1 MSKPIFSVKR
11 LLAALLLLL
20 AALLA
25 LALAAYRPLPAHELP
40 ASAPIGRGDDTAL
53 GRALAAPLALHVG
66 LSGIYPLQDGRDAFA
81 ARAALAD
88 AAERSIDAQYY
99 IWRDDVSG
107 RLLFHALRRAAE
119 RGVRVRLLLDDNN
132 TGGLDALLLA
142 LDGHPLIEVRVFN
155 PLMHRDARLLN
166 YLSDFSRVNRRMHN
180 KSFTVDGQ
188 ITVVGGRNVGDE
200 YFGAG
205 EGVMFVDLDV
215 AAAGPVV
222 DEVSADF
229 ERYWTSGSTYPL
241 RRVTT
246 AAADDPQAIA
256 PTDGGRSREY
266 LRAVAQSTLVGQLR
280 GGTLPMQWSAARLVS
295 DDPIKGLGEATPAQ
309 TLLGRLDQV
318 LTGAARELT
327 IVSPYFVPGRAGTE
341 LLVALAQ
348 RGVAVSVL
356 TNALSATDVAAVHAG
371 YARYRET
378 LLRGGVKL
386 YELKPSATVGAHP
399 KGDGTSGRSGSSG
412 ASLHAKTFEV
422 DHRQLFVGSFNMDP
436 RSAALNT
443 EMGLLIDS
451 PTLARGLPRA
461 LAEHGG
467 ASTYAVTLEPD
478 GLRWTT
484 LRDGATV
491 TFDQEPEAP
500 WWRRLGVRV
509 LSWLPI
515 EWLL

>member
-1 MSKPIFSVKR
+1 MSTLILVVKR
-11 LLAALLLLL
+11 V
-20 AALLA
+20 LLA
-25 LALAAYRPLPAHELP
+25 LLVLAAGLLVLGLAVYRRLPVHALP
-40 ASAPIGRGDDTAL
+40 ASEPLARAGDTAL
-53 GRALAAPLALHVG
+53 GRALAAPLALHAG

-88 AAERSIDAQYY
+88 AAEQTIDAQYY

-107 RLLFHALRRAAE
+107 RLLFLALRRAAE

-132 TGGLDALLLA
+132 TAGLDALLLA

-155 PLMHRDARLLN
+155 PLMHRDARLPT
-166 YLSDFSRVNRRMHN
+166 YRTDFPRANRRMHN
-180 KSFTVDGQ
+180 KSFTVDRRVP
-188 ITVVGGRNVGDE
+188 VVGGRNVGDE

-215 AAAGPVV
+215 AAAGPGV

-241 RRVTT
+241 HSVTT
-246 AAADDPQAIA
+246 AAVGDAQTIA
-256 PTDGGRSREY
+256 PADGARSREY
-266 LRAVAQSTLVGQLR
+266 LRAVAQSSLVGQLR
-280 GGTLPMQWSAARLVS
+280 GGTLPMQWSPARMVS
-295 DDPIKGLGEATPAQ
+295 DAPIKGLGEATPAQ

-318 LTGAARELT
+318 LAGAARELT
-327 IVSPYFVPGRAGTE
+327 IASPYFVPGREGTE
-341 LLVALAQ
+341 LLVSLA
-348 RGVAVSVL
+348 RRDVSVAVL
-356 TNALSATDVAAVHAG
+356 TNALAATDVAAVHAG
-371 YARYRET
+371 YARYRQT

-399 KGDGTSGRSGSSG
+399 KGDGTSGSSG

-451 PTLARGLPRA
+451 PALARRLPQA
-461 LAEHGG
+461 LAEHGA
-467 ASTYAVTLEPD
+467 ASTYAVTLEPG

-484 LRDGATV
+484 LRDGAAV
-491 TFDQEPEAP
+491 TFDQEPDAP